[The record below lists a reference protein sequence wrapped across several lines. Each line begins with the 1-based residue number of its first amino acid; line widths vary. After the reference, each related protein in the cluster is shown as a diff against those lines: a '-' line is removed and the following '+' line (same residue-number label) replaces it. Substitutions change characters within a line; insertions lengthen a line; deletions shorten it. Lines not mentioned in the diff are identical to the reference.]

1 MVTVPLDLSKI
12 QYTGKTREER
22 KLGKALL
29 ETVLELNSYQD
40 AYDFMKTTD
49 EIVERI
55 ESIKNEITDE
65 YIPNEE
71 IIRLQTELK
80 TLEWVLGAKP
90 IERAEHATRE
100 DVERIVK
107 NYHTKYKQMSMEDF
121 GVQEEN

>member
-12 QYTGKTREER
+12 QYTGKTKEES

-55 ESIKNEITDE
+55 ESIKTEITEE

-80 TLEWVLGAKP
+80 TLEWVLGTKP
-90 IERAEHATRE
+90 VEKTEHATRE
-100 DVERIVK
+100 DVERIVR

-121 GVQEEN
+121 GVY

>member
-12 QYTGKTREER
+12 QYTGKTKEES

-55 ESIKNEITDE
+55 ESIKTEITEE

-80 TLEWVLGAKP
+80 TLEWVLGTKP
-90 IERAEHATRE
+90 PAQTEHATRE
-100 DVERIVK
+100 DVERIVR

-121 GVQEEN
+121 GVY

>member
-29 ETVLELNSYQD
+29 ETMLELNSYQD
-40 AYDFMKTTD
+40 SYDYMKTVD
-49 EIVERI
+49 EIKDRMDEIKI
-55 ESIKNEITDE
+55 ELHEDYLDNKTIET
-65 YIPNEE
+65 
-71 IIRLQTELK
+71 LQTQLE
-80 TLEWVLGAKP
+80 TLEWVLGKSPVP
-90 IERAEHATRE
+90 IIEHATRE

>member
-12 QYTGKTREER
+12 QYTGKTKEES

-55 ESIKNEITDE
+55 ESIKTEITEE

-80 TLEWVLGAKP
+80 TLEWVLGTKT
-90 IERAEHATRE
+90 EHATRE
-100 DVERIVK
+100 DVERIVRS
-107 NYHTKYKQMSMEDF
+107 YHTKYEQMSMEDF
-121 GVQEEN
+121 GVY